1 MGVRVEDFC
10 SFVGACRCLV
20 ETGFREFFRMAEIVC
35 FDKDELVE
43 YEESLKVF
51 RDLNNVINTTELKRD
66 IKKAFEIV
74 AKLKVRNVS
83 LEKSAENTGLSMVDI
98 NRF

>member
-1 MGVRVEDFC
+1 
-10 SFVGACRCLV
+10 
-20 ETGFREFFRMAEIVC
+20 MAEIVC

-51 RDLNNVINTTELKRD
+51 RDLNNVINTTELKRE